1 MICVSVEKVLI
12 VHPKQCI
19 ASLFEI
25 VGLNTEIKSDL
36 KEQMSDCKK

>member
-1 MICVSVEKVLI
+1 MLCVREEKLLI

-19 ASLFEI
+19 VSLFEI
-25 VGLNTEIKSDL
+25 VGLNTDIKSDL